1 MQPDSECNKRV
12 RANKT
17 SGGTPKDSTPTQK
30 TGALKKTSTLI
41 GGTPTNSTNKKK
53 TDISQFFK
61 KLEKFTP
68 NSYAQ
73 YGGGD
78 SSNGNMPES
87 PATLLLNRID
97 SECYTPLEL
106 FKKTAKGKEPDL
118 NYDNNNCAENI
129 SGQSQAKNVS
139 NSPKMK
145 RYVKKALDFI
155 QDDTTN
161 NTISETRER
170 NNTAILS
177 KEKNVNTKRRRSN
190 IITKEQSIIETES
203 GLSVSPS
210 PMKKN
215 KPQRRHSLMPV
226 SEIETATDFMKAMAI
241 SITPSRAT
249 RRRSSLH
256 TPKDMTVENSN
267 KLTNVIESITEE
279 PSTQEIPSISNNLL
293 QSVGKRRTLYTVS
306 TGDQTDLIEIEAN
319 KDIEDKSTHTKSTRR
334 RTIYASETMET
345 SEMQIDNNVKNGF
358 NVTTRR
364 RTCYSVKAI
373 EQTTEITE
381 SPARP
386 RTPRTPARKNVIS
399 GKEKHLN
406 EAGLNKTP
414 TTTKKDKPSSR
425 RRTLFTK
432 ATDKPNDTDTEFSQ
446 SNYIDEIV
454 ASSLNSN
461 MSCIIAT
468 NFNEDDHIASSTLVG
483 DRPKE
488 TKLAVT
494 PIANATTGK
503 LLEESEKCVEPLIF
517 SSTRVPGNRRRTL
530 FDVSMDI
537 ITQRLQCINQFARR
551 SLAPP
556 TPLSE
561 VAYTTESVV
570 NTGVHSTNSSS
581 SSTTSYTSLTTSSSS
596 TLIASKTN
604 QDIETDTITAAV
616 TAKDSEPSVATANVV
631 TLKATDFKKKR
642 KLFMPNE
649 LLSTPPL
656 AFEPSHETIDDPA
669 DVAVVKDQETDPVET
684 AVVDTSKA
692 NDVKKKRKLF
702 MPNVLLLTPPPAP
715 VSTLIS
721 KPDHLTAP
729 TNNDLTKSGTKRRRT
744 LMPISQPQPTI
755 VVTQKSAPN
764 KCNSSKGV
772 KNRRSTLDFEE
783 IQNIKTKISEV
794 YVDNA
799 ETSSSSGTDKEF
811 FDAQQEVK
819 PKKSP
824 VLVYTNMHHQQID
837 IIHEVGTST
846 SPSTCTST
854 FI

>member
-12 RANKT
+12 RANKAG
-17 SGGTPKDSTPTQK
+17 GGTPKDSTPTQK
-30 TGALKKTSTLI
+30 TGAFKKTSTLI
-41 GGTPTNSTNKKK
+41 GGTPTSSTNKKK

-61 KLEKFTP
+61 KLEKSTP
-68 NSYAQ
+68 NSFAQ

-78 SSNGNMPES
+78 GSNGGTMPES

-106 FKKTAKGKEPDL
+106 FKKTTKRKETNL
-118 NYDNNNCAENI
+118 NYDNHNCADNVN
-129 SGQSQAKNVS
+129 GQSQVQNAS
-139 NSPKMK
+139 NSPRMK

-161 NTISETRER
+161 NTIAETTDR
-170 NNTAILS
+170 NNDTIFN
-177 KEKNVNTKRRRSN
+177 KEENVTTKRRRSN
-190 IITKEQSIIETES
+190 VITKEQSIIETES

-210 PMKKN
+210 SVKKN

-256 TPKDMTVENSN
+256 TAKDMTVENSN
-267 KLTNVIESITEE
+267 KLNNVIEPISEE
-279 PSTQEIPSISNNLL
+279 SNAQEIPSISENLL
-293 QSVGKRRTLYTVS
+293 KSVGKRRTLYTVA
-306 TGDQTDLIEIEAN
+306 TMDQTDCIEMEAK
-319 KDIEDKSTHTKSTRR
+319 KDIEDKSTNRKSTRR
-334 RTIYASETMET
+334 RTIYASKTMET
-345 SEMQIDNNVKNGF
+345 SEMQIDNKINNGF

-381 SPARP
+381 SPAPP
-386 RTPRTPARKNVIS
+386 RTPIRKTLTS

-406 EAGLNKTP
+406 EVA
-414 TTTKKDKPSSR
+414 TTKKDKLSSR

-446 SNYIDEIV
+446 SNDIDKTV
-454 ASSLNSN
+454 ASSVNSN
-461 MSCIIAT
+461 MGSITIT
-468 NFNEDDHIASSTLVG
+468 NFNEDDHIASSTLVT

-488 TKLAVT
+488 TKSAAT
-494 PIANATTGK
+494 PVADDITGK
-503 LLEESEKCVEPLIF
+503 LLEESSKCPEPVIF
-517 SSTRVPGNRRRTL
+517 SSTRLPGNRRRTL

-561 VAYTTESVV
+561 VTNSTESVV

-596 TLIASKTN
+596 TLVASKTN
-604 QDIETDTITAAV
+604 QDMETDTITIAA
-616 TAKDSEPSVATANVV
+616 TAKDSDANAATANLV
-631 TLKATDFKKKR
+631 TPKATDVKKKR

-656 AFEPSHETIDDPA
+656 AFVPSHETTDDTA
-669 DVAVVKDQETDPVET
+669 DVVIVKEKETNSVET
-684 AVVDTSKA
+684 PVVVTSKA

-702 MPNVLLLTPPPAP
+702 MPNELLLTPPPPPAAAI
-715 VSTLIS
+715 STLIS
-721 KPDHLTAP
+721 EPDHLTVP
-729 TNNDLTKSGTKRRRT
+729 TNNALTKSCTKRRRT

-755 VVTQKSAPN
+755 VTQKSAPN
-764 KCNSSKGV
+764 KFNSSKGV

-783 IQNIKTKISEV
+783 IQNIKTKISKA

-819 PKKSP
+819 PKKLP

-837 IIHEVGTST
+837 VIHEVGTST
-846 SPSTCTST
+846 SPSTTAPT
-854 FI
+854 FIQKL